1 MQGIAR
7 PPLERAAAQ
16 AAIVFEA
23 ADDGFDGLP
32 LLGPDPLPPDQGS
45 SLAAGVHAV
54 NAPTSAAQ
62 IDDGTAGPDVGEDER
77 LRQLLIPGLAVVR
90 VASKASGSRLQRFS
104 GSNGDADSH
113 PEFIRFA
120 RQARDFAFIGLARLP
135 AAAAAWQ
142 YPLLP
147 RSSRQ
152 ATGAARSPADAAPS
166 PNLLRRCATVACL
179 IVVRIVSIFPLI
191 HGRLRRAHL

>member
-32 LLGPDPLPPDQGS
+32 LLGPDPLPPDQGFG
-45 SLAAGVHAV
+45 LAAGVHAV

-62 IDDGTAGPDVGEDER
+62 INDGTAGPDVGEDER
-77 LRQLLIPGLAVVR
+77 LRQLLMPGLAVVR

-120 RQARDFAFIGLARLP
+120 RQARDFTFIGLARLGSTRFFL
-135 AAAAAWQ
+135 AAPGRRRALPEA
-142 YPLLP
+142 PLTPPRRRTYFDDTLP
-147 RSSRQ
+147 
-152 ATGAARSPADAAPS
+152 SPA
-166 PNLLRRCATVACL
+166 
-179 IVVRIVSIFPLI
+179 
-191 HGRLRRAHL
+191 